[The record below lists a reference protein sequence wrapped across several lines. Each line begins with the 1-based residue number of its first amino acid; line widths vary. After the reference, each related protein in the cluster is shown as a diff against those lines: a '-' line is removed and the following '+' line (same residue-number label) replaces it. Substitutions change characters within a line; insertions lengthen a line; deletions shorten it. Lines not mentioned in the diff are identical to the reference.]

1 VSDLLGRGG
10 IFESDLDE
18 ILSFTETEC
27 LNLKNQ
33 EITILGG
40 TGFIGT
46 WLISFL
52 CTANEKLNLNL
63 SIISPTRNVDE
74 ARVKLNLRKKDPVN
88 LINLDFGKTNDNFTT
103 QSKFYILGLTPTV
116 KSTGSQNGELILRST
131 QNAIDFVTNSTS
143 QLSISPNVIHLSS
156 GAIYEDLKS
165 EFLSEKVVNSIT
177 STDPYTQAKFKL
189 EKTLEELNDRNLI
202 QAANPRLFAFM
213 GPHLKIDEHFAIG
226 NFVNDCLM
234 GKNISVNGNPL
245 TTRSYLYPTDLVT
258 WLIKLLINPT
268 ILPLNFGSDKT
279 LTISEMANN
288 LSAIFN
294 NRKIDYKNPE
304 SPLSHYV
311 PSIINTK
318 KHLGVTQKVS
328 FSEGLDRW
336 IKWLKI

>member
-1 VSDLLGRGG
+1 MLGRGG

-18 ILSFTETEC
+18 ILNFTEIEC
-27 LNLKNQ
+27 LSLKNQ

-63 SIISPTRNVDE
+63 SVISPTRDVDA
-74 ARVKLNLRKKDPVN
+74 ARIKLNLTKKDPVEF
-88 LINLDFGKTNDNFTT
+88 INHDFGKVKDSFTT
-103 QSKFYILGLTPTV
+103 QSKFYILALTPTV
-116 KSTGSQNGELILRST
+116 KSTGSQNGDLVLRST
-131 QNAIDFVTNSTS
+131 QNAIDFVTNSAA
-143 QLSISPNVIHLSS
+143 QLSVSPNVIHLSS
-156 GAIYEDLKS
+156 GAIYEDFKS
-165 EFLSEKVVNSIT
+165 EFLSEKIVNSII
-177 STDPYTQAKFKL
+177 SADPYTQAKFRL
-189 EKTLEELNDRNLI
+189 EKSLEELNNRNLI
-202 QAANPRLFAFM
+202 HASNPRLFAFM

-245 TTRSYLYPTDLVT
+245 TTRSYLYPTDLIT
-258 WLIKLLINPT
+258 WLIKLLVNPT
-268 ILPLNFGSDKT
+268 ILPLNFGSDKSM
-279 LTISEMANN
+279 TIEKIANN
-288 LSAIFN
+288 LNAIFGY
-294 NRKIDYKNPE
+294 RKIEYKNPE

-318 KHLGVTQKVS
+318 KYLEVTQKVS